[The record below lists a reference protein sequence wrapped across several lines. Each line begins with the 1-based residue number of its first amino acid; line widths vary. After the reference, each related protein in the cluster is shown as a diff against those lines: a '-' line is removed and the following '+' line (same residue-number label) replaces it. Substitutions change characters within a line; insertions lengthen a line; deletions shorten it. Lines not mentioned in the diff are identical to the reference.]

1 MAVRTL
7 SDLVFHVREAAAGR
21 AELLSVRLPKGREA
35 LSTSDFISNVHSL
48 ALALEDIGVRP
59 GDRVAIFSENRP
71 EWPTVDFA
79 CHLVGAPT
87 VPIFPTLPADRVGY
101 ILRNSG
107 SRLVFYSDAA
117 KRDLLH
123 ELQDALT
130 TPVHGVAFDADAA
143 AEGSAAG
150 AGEGGADAAGAG
162 TTLTRLTGLGAARR
176 GEVPLARFRDR
187 VAEDDLASIIYT
199 SGTTG
204 DPKGVMLSH
213 RNLVSNFLACGE
225 LFKVGPADLALSL
238 LPLSHVFQRTV
249 DHLCFYRGVSIH
261 YVTRESQVER
271 ELAHARPTL
280 LTSVPLLYERLYVRM
295 TEDIERRDPLR
306 RLAGRW
312 AVTVGRRHAAERR
325 HGFVGPLLAL
335 QRQLAERLVF
345 RQLRSRLGGRL
356 RLPISGGAPL
366 GREVGDFFE
375 AIGMPVFQGYGLT
388 EASPV
393 LAANAPRQLRQGS
406 VGRLLPDVEL
416 RLAEDGE
423 ILVKGPGVMRG
434 YWENPEATRETVD
447 EEGWLH
453 TGDVGLLDRSGYLF
467 ITDRKKDFLV
477 TAGGQK
483 IAPQP
488 IETLLTGH
496 PLISQ
501 AVVVGDNFPFP
512 AVLVVPD
519 FEQLAAAVSEELA
532 PEELVEHAEARRRI
546 AAVLAELN
554 AELPETERLRR
565 FKLLARPFTRGA
577 GELTPTFKVRRK
589 VIALRYAA
597 EIASLYQKKPENP
610 P

>member
-1 MAVRTL
+1 MTVRTL
-7 SDLVFHVREAAAGR
+7 ADLLFHVREAAAGR
-21 AELLSVRLPKGREA
+21 GELLSVCLPRGREA
-35 LSTSDFISNVHSL
+35 LSTSDFVSNVHSL
-48 ALALEDIGVRP
+48 ALALEDLGVKA

-79 CHLVGAPT
+79 CQLLGAPT
-87 VPIFPTLPADRVGY
+87 VPLFPTLPADRVGY
-101 ILRNSG
+101 VLRNSG

-117 KRDLLH
+117 KRDLLA

-130 TPVHGVAFDADAA
+130 TPVEGVAFDADAA
-143 AEGSAAG
+143 PAGGGAAG
-150 AGEGGADAAGAG
+150 PG
-162 TTLTRLTGLGAARR
+162 TTLTRLIGRGAARR
-176 GEVPLARFRDR
+176 GEMPLSRFRDR

-225 LFKVGPADLALSL
+225 LFKLGPADLALSF
-238 LPLSHVFQRTV
+238 LPLSHVFQRTI
-249 DHLCFYRGVSIH
+249 DHLCFYRGVSVH
-261 YVTRESQVER
+261 YVTREAEVAR
-271 ELAHARPTL
+271 ELAAARPTI

-295 TEDIERRDPLR
+295 TEELARQGPLR

-312 AVTVGRRHAAERR
+312 AVAVGRRHAAERR

-335 QRQLAERLVF
+335 ERQLAERLAF
-345 RQLRSRLGGRL
+345 RKLRALLGGRL

-366 GREVGDFFE
+366 AREVGDFFE

-393 LAANAPRQLRQGS
+393 LAVNAPRQTRQGS

-416 RLAEDGE
+416 RLAADGE

-434 YWENPEATRETVD
+434 YWENPEATRESVD
-447 EEGWLH
+447 EDGWLH
-453 TGDVGLLDRSGYLF
+453 TGDLGLLDRSGYLF
-467 ITDRKKDFLV
+467 ITDRKKDILV
-477 TAGGQK
+477 TAGGRK

-488 IETLLTGH
+488 IESLLTGH

-501 AVVVGDNFPFP
+501 AVVVGDNFPYP

-519 FEQLAAAVSEELA
+519 FQRLAAALGEPLA
-532 PEELVEHAEARRRI
+532 PEELVEHPESRRRI
-546 AAVLAELN
+546 AAVLADLSGGL
-554 AELPETERLRR
+554 AEADRLRR
-565 FKLLARPFTRGA
+565 FKLLARPFTREA
-577 GELTPTFKVRRK
+577 GELTPTFNVRRK

-597 EIASLYQKKPENP
+597 EIAALYQRP
-610 P
+610 PA